1 MGVGVRGRSMG
12 GVGRGQG
19 VRGGWA
25 RGEVGVTY
33 SSSSSPSSQVSMRL
47 PSGSLLQGQYSLPFD
62 LLICHHYIPPSGG
75 FWACL
80 WGVWVCTSW
89 AYLSG
94 VFLWRASGVC
104 LSGVCP
110 IEVSLWLTSRALWRA
125 SGCASLGGWARGL
138 SLGSLS
144 GVALGGVESYL
155 LGVVAPTSGVVALR
169 GGLVW
174 AWLSGAP
181 RVLGWWVWG
190 VGVGLVTP

>member
-1 MGVGVRGRSMG
+1 
-12 GVGRGQG
+12 
-19 VRGGWA
+19 VRGG
-25 RGEVGVTY
+25 RGVWVGLTY

-94 VFLWRASGVC
+94 VSLWR
-104 LSGVCP
+104 LSGVCVLG
-110 IEVSLWLTSRALWRA
+110 VSLWGVSMACLWACLACLWAYLLGVGLRHTLWVALW
-125 SGCASLGGWARGL
+125 GVLWVGW
-138 SLGSLS
+138 
-144 GVALGGVESYL
+144 SYL
-155 LGVVAPTSGVVALR
+155 LGILSPASGVVTLR

-174 AWLSGAP
+174 AGLSEAP
-181 RVLGWWVWG
+181 HLLGWWYGV
-190 VGVGLVTP
+190 VGVGLETS

>member
-12 GVGRGQG
+12 GVGRGG

-80 WGVWVCTSW
+80 WGFWLRASGRTS
-89 AYLSG
+89 LRVS
-94 VFLWRASGVC
+94 LWRVSGVC
-104 LSGVCP
+104 LSGVCL
-110 IEVSLWLTSRALWRA
+110 IGVSLWLTSRALWRA
-125 SGCASLGGWARGL
+125 SGVPLGGWVGACLWGL
-138 SLGSLS
+138 SLGSLW
-144 GVALGGVESYL
+144 V
-155 LGVVAPTSGVVALR
+155 
-169 GGLVW
+169 
-174 AWLSGAP
+174 
-181 RVLGWWVWG
+181 GWKVID
-190 VGVGLVTP
+190 